1 MDHNC
6 TCTLKVT
13 KHLDGKVTGE
23 ACWTH
28 YGHSKNLA
36 YTLISKKNDANIM
49 EI

>member
-1 MDHNC
+1 MYI
-6 TCTLKVT
+6 KST

-36 YTLISKKNDANIM
+36 YTWISKKKRN
-49 EI
+49 EIAAKLQQG